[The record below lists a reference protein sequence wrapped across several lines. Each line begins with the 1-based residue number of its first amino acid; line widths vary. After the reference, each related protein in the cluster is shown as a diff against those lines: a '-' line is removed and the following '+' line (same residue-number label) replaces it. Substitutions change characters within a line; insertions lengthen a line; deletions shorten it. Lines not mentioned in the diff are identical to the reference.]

1 MKPGNSQGL
10 CLTRSP
16 PSCLLDYAIIDC
28 PHEESPAPNTDK
40 QLDLTMRGCASLSPL
55 NQAQHRPSH
64 TKMNR
69 RTCGLLS
76 CSECS
81 SNRVK
86 RYSAA
91 YKRCC
96 FQGLRCTDEKLFL
109 FHSQSQESHHN
120 GKKHPNISQF
130 FSAQSERPFLQRDRL
145 SVLIFVCIYKIN
157 ISHTINI
164 CKIEINRNGRL

>member
-40 QLDLTMRGCASLSPL
+40 QLDLTVRGCASLWPL
-55 NQAQHRPSH
+55 NQAQHRASH

-69 RTCGLLS
+69 RSCGLLS

-86 RYSAA
+86 CYSAA

-109 FHSQSQESHHN
+109 LHSQSQESQR
-120 GKKHPNISQF
+120 KKTSKHFPV
-130 FSAQSERPFLQRDRL
+130 FLCVVWTSSSSKRQ
-145 SVLIFVCIYKIN
+145 
-157 ISHTINI
+157 
-164 CKIEINRNGRL
+164 IECADFHMYLQDKYIAYDKYM